1 MDLDAVNI
9 TGARIL
15 FEYPLT
21 ENYVLKITQAQV
33 NSWLVILLLFILCKF
48 LTRNLKVRPESKR
61 QLIAEFI
68 VEKATNLVT
77 ENMGQKFKGFTPF
90 ITALMALSACSS
102 LLSVF
107 GMYSPTADLNTI
119 LGWSV
124 IVFIL
129 ITYYK
134 MKGGFFKYLKG
145 FTQPIAVLTPFNIIS
160 EVATPV
166 SMTFRHFG
174 NICSGTV
181 IMTLVYAALA
191 SASALVFRWLP
202 GALANFPFFQVGIP
216 LVLSAYFDM
225 FGGILQAFIYAMLT
239 MLYISSAAEED

>member
-1 MDLDAVNI
+1 MDSVNI

-21 ENYVLKITQAQV
+21 QNYVLKITQAQV
-33 NSWLVILLLFILCKF
+33 NSWLVIILLFILCKV
-48 LTRNLKVRPESKR
+48 LTSNLKVKPESKR

-77 ENMGQKFKGFTPF
+77 ENMGQKFKDFTPF

-160 EVATPV
+160 EIATPV

-174 NICSGTV
+174 NIASGSV
-181 IMTLVYAALA
+181 IMTLVYAFLA
-191 SASALVFRWLP
+191 SVSAVVFRWLP

>member
-1 MDLDAVNI
+1 MDSINI

-15 FEYPLT
+15 FEIPVT
-21 ENYVLKITQAQV
+21 DSFVIRITQAQV
-33 NSWLVILLLFILCKF
+33 NSWIVILLLFILCKV
-48 LTRNLKVRPESKR
+48 LTRNLKVKPESKR

-68 VEKATNLVT
+68 VEKATNLVN
-77 ENMGQKFKGFTPF
+77 ENMGQKFIGFTPF

-119 LGWSV
+119 LGWSI

-160 EVATPV
+160 EIATPV

-174 NICSGTV
+174 NICSGSV

-191 SASALVFRWLP
+191 SASALVFGWLP
-202 GALANFPFFQVGIP
+202 GALAKFPFFQVGIP

-225 FGGILQAFIYAMLT
+225 FGGILQAFIFAMLT